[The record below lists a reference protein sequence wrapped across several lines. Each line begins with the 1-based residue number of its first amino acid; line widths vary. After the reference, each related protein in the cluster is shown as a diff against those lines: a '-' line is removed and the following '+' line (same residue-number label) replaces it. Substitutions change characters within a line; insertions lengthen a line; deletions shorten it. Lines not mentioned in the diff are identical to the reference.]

1 VSKLDEIRQRNEA
14 PSEFAD
20 PNAGGCEGWAAEL
33 LAQAKADIEYLL
45 EEIDALRWIVMNPG
59 AADSLRRG
67 LDQLAART
75 VIQGVTD
82 NHSAEPE
89 PHAEGTF

>member
-1 VSKLDEIRQRNEA
+1 MSRIEEIRQRNEA
-14 PSEFAD
+14 EKK
-20 PNAGGCEGWAAEL
+20 L
-33 LAQAKADIEYLL
+33 LAGKFPEEKRHVSDIEYLL
-45 EEIDALRWIVMNPG
+45 EELDALRWIVMNPG

-82 NHSAEPE
+82 NHSAVEPE